1 MADVGVI
8 DASSMV
14 DLLLGG
20 ATVEAL
26 ARCEAWI
33 APAHLDAEVLSA
45 LGRLHRQGLLSEAD
59 VVEMLDDLEHVALTR
74 VPTHALCSRAFELR
88 DNVSLRDALY
98 VALAESYRAT
108 LLTSDQRLARACRE
122 HSLCEVVTS

>member
-1 MADVGVI
+1 M

-14 DLLLGG
+14 DVLLGG

-26 ARCEAWI
+26 ARRDAWI

-59 VVEMLDDLEHVALTR
+59 VGEMLDDLEHVALTR
-74 VPTHALCSRAFELR
+74 VPTQALCSRAFELR
-88 DNVSLRDALY
+88 HNVSLRDGLY
-98 VALAESYRAT
+98 VALAETYRAA
-108 LLTSDQRLARACRE
+108 LLTADQRLATACRE
-122 HSLCEVVTS
+122 HSLCELLVV